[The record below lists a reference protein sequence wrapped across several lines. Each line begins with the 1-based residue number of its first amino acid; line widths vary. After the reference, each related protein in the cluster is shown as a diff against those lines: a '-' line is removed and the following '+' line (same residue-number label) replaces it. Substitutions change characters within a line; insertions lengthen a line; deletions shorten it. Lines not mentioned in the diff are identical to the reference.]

1 MIVLK
6 LNECLTSVWC
16 FARASRSGKSWPQA
30 AQCEEVFNI
39 CDLMCFFKT
48 SWLENA
54 LWQMLHEFDSD
65 DPFWIDLDKS
75 NDDDPWVVLFSIIEL
90 GEPKVKWL
98 KIIDKIENNF
108 IVIWIPFKELGVK
121 YWSTCG

>member
-1 MIVLK
+1 
-6 LNECLTSVWC
+6 
-16 FARASRSGKSWPQA
+16 
-30 AQCEEVFNI
+30 
-39 CDLMCFFKT
+39 
-48 SWLENA
+48 
-54 LWQMLHEFDSD
+54 MLHEFESD

-108 IVIWIPFKELGVK
+108 IVIWIPFKEPGVK
-121 YWSTCG
+121 YWSTCA